1 MINEKILL
9 AEDEE
14 DLSRAISTILKFNK
28 YDVTQVYNGLDAVNE
43 LKENVYDCIVMD
55 IMMPVMDGIEALKT
69 LRKSGNYTP
78 IIFLTAKSETDDKA
92 TGLDLGANDYLTKPF
107 NNKELLARIR
117 ALIRNS
123 TERKEKITFGSI
135 LFDKGKNEITKD
147 NISLKLNNKESE
159 LMEMLIKNK
168 NRKVEEK
175 EITKILDKGKEKE
188 QEKMAEA
195 GCKKIAVGV
204 ETLDKRANRELKKF
218 NDLEDYKNKVRNM
231 FKICNKYNIEIKPLL
246 MMGIKGQ
253 SKENVLAS
261 LKFLASIGAR
271 NVRIAAYSPR
281 QILTEMDSKGTLT
294 LKHINAM
301 DKMTYIDYMPESM
314 DEFTFLNLIY
324 NTKNYVELL

>member
-43 LKENVYDCIVMD
+43 LKGNVYDCIVMD

-78 IIFLTAKSETDDKA
+78 IIFLTAKSETDDKV

-188 QEKMAEA
+188 QEKMYINFLQD
-195 GCKKIAVGV
+195 K
-204 ETLDKRANRELKKF
+204 LDA
-218 NDLEDYKNKVRNM
+218 
-231 FKICNKYNIEIKPLL
+231 
-246 MMGIKGQ
+246 
-253 SKENVLAS
+253 
-261 LKFLASIGAR
+261 
-271 NVRIAAYSPR
+271 
-281 QILTEMDSKGTLT
+281 
-294 LKHINAM
+294 
-301 DKMTYIDYMPESM
+301 
-314 DEFTFLNLIY
+314 LNS
-324 NTKNYVELL
+324 NTKIIKSFGGYSITTI

>member
-69 LRKSGNYTP
+69 LRNSGNYTP
-78 IIFLTAKSETDDKA
+78 IIFLTAKSETDDKV

-135 LFDKGKNEITKD
+135 LFDKEKNEITKD

-188 QEKMAEA
+188 QEKMYINFLQDKLDALNSNA
-195 GCKKIAVGV
+195 KI
-204 ETLDKRANRELKKF
+204 
-218 NDLEDYKNKVRNM
+218 
-231 FKICNKYNIEIKPLL
+231 IKSF
-246 MMGIKGQ
+246 GGY
-253 SKENVLAS
+253 
-261 LKFLASIGAR
+261 SITM
-271 NVRIAAYSPR
+271 I
-281 QILTEMDSKGTLT
+281 
-294 LKHINAM
+294 
-301 DKMTYIDYMPESM
+301 
-314 DEFTFLNLIY
+314 
-324 NTKNYVELL
+324 

>member
-78 IIFLTAKSETDDKA
+78 IIFLTAKSETDDKV

-135 LFDKGKNEITKD
+135 LFDKEKNEITKD

-188 QEKMAEA
+188 QEKMYINFLQDKLDALNSNA
-195 GCKKIAVGV
+195 KI
-204 ETLDKRANRELKKF
+204 
-218 NDLEDYKNKVRNM
+218 
-231 FKICNKYNIEIKPLL
+231 IKSF
-246 MMGIKGQ
+246 GGY
-253 SKENVLAS
+253 
-261 LKFLASIGAR
+261 SITM
-271 NVRIAAYSPR
+271 I
-281 QILTEMDSKGTLT
+281 
-294 LKHINAM
+294 
-301 DKMTYIDYMPESM
+301 
-314 DEFTFLNLIY
+314 
-324 NTKNYVELL
+324 

>member
-78 IIFLTAKSETDDKA
+78 IIFLTAKSETDDKV

-135 LFDKGKNEITKD
+135 LFDKEKNEITKD

-188 QEKMAEA
+188 QEKMYINFLQD
-195 GCKKIAVGV
+195 K
-204 ETLDKRANRELKKF
+204 LDA
-218 NDLEDYKNKVRNM
+218 
-231 FKICNKYNIEIKPLL
+231 
-246 MMGIKGQ
+246 
-253 SKENVLAS
+253 
-261 LKFLASIGAR
+261 
-271 NVRIAAYSPR
+271 
-281 QILTEMDSKGTLT
+281 
-294 LKHINAM
+294 
-301 DKMTYIDYMPESM
+301 
-314 DEFTFLNLIY
+314 LNS
-324 NTKNYVELL
+324 NTKIIKSFGGYSITTI

>member
-1 MINEKILL
+1 MI
-9 AEDEE
+9 
-14 DLSRAISTILKFNK
+14 
-28 YDVTQVYNGLDAVNE
+28 
-43 LKENVYDCIVMD
+43 
-55 IMMPVMDGIEALKT
+55 
-69 LRKSGNYTP
+69 
-78 IIFLTAKSETDDKA
+78 
-92 TGLDLGANDYLTKPF
+92 
-107 NNKELLARIR
+107 
-117 ALIRNS
+117 
-123 TERKEKITFGSI
+123 
-135 LFDKGKNEITKD
+135 
-147 NISLKLNNKESE
+147 
-159 LMEMLIKNK
+159 
-168 NRKVEEK
+168 
-175 EITKILDKGKEKE
+175 
-188 QEKMAEA
+188 EKMAEA

-253 SKENVLAS
+253 SKENVLTS

>member
-78 IIFLTAKSETDDKA
+78 IIFLTAKSETDDKV

-123 TERKEKITFGSI
+123 TERKEKIAFGSI
-135 LFDKGKNEITKD
+135 LFDKEKNEITKD

-188 QEKMAEA
+188 QEKMYINFLQD
-195 GCKKIAVGV
+195 K
-204 ETLDKRANRELKKF
+204 LDA
-218 NDLEDYKNKVRNM
+218 
-231 FKICNKYNIEIKPLL
+231 
-246 MMGIKGQ
+246 
-253 SKENVLAS
+253 
-261 LKFLASIGAR
+261 
-271 NVRIAAYSPR
+271 
-281 QILTEMDSKGTLT
+281 
-294 LKHINAM
+294 
-301 DKMTYIDYMPESM
+301 
-314 DEFTFLNLIY
+314 LNS
-324 NTKNYVELL
+324 NTKIIKSFGGYSITTI